1 MLKKVMSIFNK
12 MFGDE
17 EFCNECDDISS
28 EKLCC
33 CNFEDCNKPC
43 VPRAD
48 YWKDQSRVELN
59 KLALSIL
66 RESLRN
72 DEGYYMSWKAN
83 IAMAFYD
90 EYCNYFEENKEEKK
104 TVIHVIA
111 NEAAN
116 TFLQNLLYNIENN

>member
-1 MLKKVMSIFNK
+1 MMSIFNK

-17 EFCNECDDISS
+17 FLDECDNVSS
-28 EKLCC
+28 ERMCC
-33 CNFEDCNKPC
+33 GQYTDCERPC
-43 VPRAD
+43 SCRAD

-66 RESLRN
+66 GESFRN

-90 EYCNYFEENKEEKK
+90 IYNNTDTKDIHAISNK
-104 TVIHVIA
+104 
-111 NEAAN
+111 AADR
-116 TFLQNLLYNIENN
+116 FLQNLLYNIENI

>member
-1 MLKKVMSIFNK
+1 MLKKMMSIFNK

-17 EFCNECDDISS
+17 FLDECDNISS
-28 EKLCC
+28 ERMCC
-33 CNFEDCNKPC
+33 GQYTDCERPC
-43 VPRAD
+43 SCRAD